1 MYQEKIRSR
10 QDYST
15 TNNNH
20 NNKSFDFN
28 CYVWDNPIHNRKDEM
43 TIKTNQ
49 KFKIKYT
56 KQDGEEV
63 RRFGIITDECR
74 GLGNRQKDNRPF
86 LHYYDLDKKGYRYAT
101 NWEIL

>member
-1 MYQEKIRSR
+1 MGDNVGY
-10 QDYST
+10 YSPMF
-15 TNNNH
+15 NNER
-20 NNKSFDFN
+20 NNT
-28 CYVWDNPIHNRKDEM
+28 M
-43 TIKTNQ
+43 TIESNK

-63 RRFGIITDECR
+63 RRFGILTDKCR
-74 GLGNRQKDNRPF
+74 GLGKRLKDLRPF

>member
-1 MYQEKIRSR
+1 MF
-10 QDYST
+10 
-15 TNNNH
+15 NNNER
-20 NNKSFDFN
+20 NN
-28 CYVWDNPIHNRKDEM
+28 M
-43 TIKTNQ
+43 TIESNK

-63 RRFGIITDECR
+63 RRFGILTDKCR
-74 GLGNRQKDNRPF
+74 GLGKRIKDLQPF